1 MLETNG
7 YFFFYYAAK
16 IKLTLSKAVK
26 AKPELVPSLL
36 TLALND
42 AMTYD
47 KVRLHFILF
56 IHHSSVIAQL
66 LKNSINLCRLQNL
79 VEPMDPYGSGTCFS

>member
-1 MLETNG
+1 MVT
-7 YFFFYYAAK
+7 FFFNYAAK

-47 KVRLHFILF
+47 KARLHFILF
-56 IHHSSVIAQL
+56 IYHSSDCTTL
-66 LKNSINLCRLQNL
+66 EK
-79 VEPMDPYGSGTCFS
+79 

>member
-1 MLETNG
+1 MVT
-7 YFFFYYAAK
+7 FFFNYAAK

-47 KVRLHFILF
+47 KVRLHNII
-56 IHHSSVIAQL
+56 IHESL
-66 LKNSINLCRLQNL
+66 
-79 VEPMDPYGSGTCFS
+79 